1 MYKYLIKYMY
11 LMITVHTSIVYV
23 GPRFDTM
30 RKHATRPVPI
40 LIIVQQPA
48 PTARKLYVNSARLG
62 REKKSPNP
70 AQFRKA
76 KQPLIFGRREFLP
89 RPLRGVDERTSARR
103 GCGGRCRCLD

>member
-11 LMITVHTSIVYV
+11 LMITVHSIVYV

-48 PTARKLYVNSARLG
+48 PTARKLYVNSARFFSD
-62 REKKSPNP
+62 EKIQTRRNSAKTV
-70 AQFRKA
+70 
-76 KQPLIFGRREFLP
+76 KQPLIFGRREDP
-89 RPLRGVDERTSARR
+89 SKASPGRR
-103 GCGGRCRCLD
+103 

>member
-11 LMITVHTSIVYV
+11 LMITVHSIVYV

-48 PTARKLYVNSARLG
+48 PTARKLYVNSARFFSM
-62 REKKSPNP
+62 KKVHSL
-70 AQFRKA
+70 RKSAKPA
-76 KQPLIFGRREFLP
+76 KQPLIFGRREDP
-89 RPLRGVDERTSARR
+89 SKASPGRR
-103 GCGGRCRCLD
+103 

>member
-1 MYKYLIKYMY
+1 MYKYLIKY
-11 LMITVHTSIVYV
+11 LMITVHSIVYV

-48 PTARKLYVNSARLG
+48 PTARKLYVNSARFFTK
-62 REKKSPNP
+62 KKSPNP

-76 KQPLIFGRREFLP
+76 KQPLIFGRREDP
-89 RPLRGVDERTSARR
+89 SKASPGRR
-103 GCGGRCRCLD
+103 